1 MPKTA
6 FVFVYAKCQLA
17 AITKYILR
25 TNMHGVALENFKS
38 TYLVGILKFFL
49 HAFTYLP
56 SLDTSPHPHPVVHT
70 VTLPLKSISGSAGK
84 SDHQTQ
90 RYLVPKI
97 LRWGI
102 YQSFYNRL

>member
-6 FVFVYAKCQLA
+6 FVYVYAKCQLA

-56 SLDTSPHPHPVVHT
+56 SLDTSPHPHPVVHI
-70 VTLPLKSISGSAGK
+70 VTLPFQVPPET
-84 SDHQTQ
+84 DHQTQ
-90 RYLVPKI
+90 RYLSSS
-97 LRWGI
+97 
-102 YQSFYNRL
+102 QES

>member
-1 MPKTA
+1 MSA
-6 FVFVYAKCQLA
+6 CA

-56 SLDTSPHPHPVVHT
+56 SLDTSPHPHPVVHI
-70 VTLPLKSISGSAGK
+70 VTLPFQVPPET
-84 SDHQTQ
+84 DHQTQ
-90 RYLVPKI
+90 RYRTRAIITRGL
-97 LRWGI
+97 
-102 YQSFYNRL
+102 YTFYPIFEGQKRLFKEFFS